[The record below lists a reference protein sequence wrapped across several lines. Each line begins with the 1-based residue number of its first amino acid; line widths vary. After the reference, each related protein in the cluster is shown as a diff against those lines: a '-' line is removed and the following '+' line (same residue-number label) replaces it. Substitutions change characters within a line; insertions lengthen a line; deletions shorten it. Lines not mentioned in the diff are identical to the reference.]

1 MNDLANDY
9 KGTDPIA
16 PTQASR
22 AGEGSLTDIELL
34 RTEIEALRRQ
44 NAIMRETLDTIEG
57 SVVVYDRERRYL
69 LGNKAYH
76 TLYPHL
82 PGDDELIGRKYEELL
97 ALSIAAGSVDNPAA
111 YTDTAAFVS
120 SRIADME
127 RRRELSRDAQ
137 NARPGRE
144 SLHPQ
149 TGRWSLVRSKRT
161 PSGSDVSLRVDI
173 TAQKQLQQE
182 LQEARVAA
190 EKASQMKS
198 QFLSNV
204 SHELRTPLNAVIN
217 FAKLLV
223 EQIHGP
229 LGALQYREYARD
241 IAESGEH
248 LLTLIDELLDLARA
262 EAGQLT
268 IAEGVFDVGRII
280 AGGCRVLKPE
290 ADAAGVTLLNDTN
303 AGLGHLR
310 GDPMRFRQI
319 LFNLIG
325 NAIKFTRAGGT
336 VSIDAWDDPADDG
349 LCIVVRDTGIGIAEQ
364 DLDRVVEPFAQVARP
379 SGNSR
384 PGVGLGLPLS
394 RHLIEL
400 HGGTLSLNS
409 TQGLGTTVTMRL
421 PANRI
426 MRPSQVKGHAT

>member
-9 KGTDPIA
+9 TRADSIA
-16 PTQASR
+16 TQVSQP
-22 AGEGSLTDIELL
+22 GEANLTDVDLL

-76 TLYPHL
+76 SLYPHL

-111 YTDTAAFVS
+111 YTDTADFIA
-120 SRIADME
+120 SRIASME
-127 RRRELSRDAQ
+127 RRGKLSRETQ

-173 TAQKQLQQE
+173 TAQKRLQQE
-182 LQEARVAA
+182 LQEAREVA

-198 QFLSNV
+198 QFLSNI

-217 FAKLLV
+217 FAQLLV

-229 LGALQYREYARD
+229 LGAPQYRDYAHD
-241 IAESGEH
+241 IAESGVH

-262 EAGQLT
+262 EAGRLT
-268 IAEGVFDVGRII
+268 IAEGMIDVGRSI
-280 AGGCRVLKPE
+280 AGACRVLKPE
-290 ADAAGVTLLNDTN
+290 ADAAGVTLLIETN
-303 AGLGHLR
+303 ARLGHLR

-336 VSIDAWDDPADDG
+336 VSIEAWGDPEAG
-349 LCIVVRDTGIGIAEQ
+349 LSIVVRDTGIGIAAP
-364 DLDRVVEPFAQVARP
+364 DLDRVMEPFAQVARP

-400 HGGTLSLNS
+400 HGGTLSLDS
-409 TQGLGTTVTMRL
+409 TEGVGTTVTLRL
-421 PANRI
+421 PMER
-426 MRPSQVKGHAT
+426 MMKPLHLMDQPT

>member
-9 KGTDPIA
+9 KRADPA
-16 PTQASR
+16 ATQVSQP
-22 AGEGSLTDIELL
+22 GEATLSDVDLL

-44 NAIMRETLDTIEG
+44 NAIMREALDTIEG

-76 TLYPHL
+76 SLYPHL

-97 ALSIAAGSVDNPAA
+97 ALSIAAGSVDNPVA
-111 YTDTAAFVS
+111 YTDPAAFIM
-120 SRIADME
+120 SRIASME
-127 RRRELSRDAQ
+127 QRGKLSRETQ

-173 TAQKQLQQE
+173 TAQKRLQEE
-182 LQEARVAA
+182 LQEARAAA

-198 QFLSNV
+198 QFLSNI

-217 FAKLLV
+217 FAQLLV

-229 LGALQYREYARD
+229 LGAPQYRDYARD
-241 IAESGEH
+241 IAESGVH

-262 EAGQLT
+262 EAGRLT
-268 IAEGVFDVGRII
+268 IAEGVVDVGRSI
-280 AGGCRVLKPE
+280 GGVCRVLKPE
-290 ADAAGVTLLNDTN
+290 ADAAGVTLLNESD
-303 AGLGHLR
+303 ARLRHLR

-336 VSIDAWDDPADDG
+336 VSVEAWDDPKAG
-349 LCIVVRDTGIGIAEQ
+349 LSIVVQDTGIGIAGPN
-364 DLDRVVEPFAQVARP
+364 LDRVMEPFAQVAVP

-400 HGGTLSLNS
+400 HGGTLSLDS
-409 TQGLGTTVTMRL
+409 TEGVGTTVTLRL
-421 PANRI
+421 PVGR
-426 MRPSQVKGHAT
+426 MMKPSQVMDQPT